1 MVLFVNRLSRG
12 ILKISEAGV
21 SAYCYKYIR
30 RIGDLL
36 PRYGSIFYLR
46 FCKDLGMLLYEEDLP
61 VRSVGFCHCI
71 CKGISDMNRD
81 YVGIQ
86 AVISQVRPTEIQ

>member
-1 MVLFVNRLSRG
+1 MNRLSRG

-46 FCKDLGMLLYEEDLP
+46 FCKDLGMLLYEEESP
-61 VRSVGFCHCI
+61 ACSGCFCRLMV
-71 CKGISDMNRD
+71 CKGISDNRD

>member
-1 MVLFVNRLSRG
+1 MFLRTVTNIFA
-12 ILKISEAGV
+12 ILGTYFLV
-21 SAYCYKYIR
+21 TV
-30 RIGDLL
+30 
-36 PRYGSIFYLR
+36 PFYLM